1 MCATSPHLPFLP
13 TFERCPSLPLVG
25 KQVEFVPSVHGFYVD
40 TQDDIGGTVSRC
52 YLTVLSQAS
61 IPAGSQWAGSPLC
74 DGHSELSA
82 QLAETIALLEVRPV
96 YLNLANEPC
105 ALLRF
110 EIVSLFGCVCAIAD
124 CLIVQQVVEGGR
136 PHDRL

>member
-1 MCATSPHLPFLP
+1 M
-13 TFERCPSLPLVG
+13 
-25 KQVEFVPSVHGFYVD
+25 
-40 TQDDIGGTVSRC
+40 SRC
-52 YLTVLSQAS
+52 YLTVLSQGS

-74 DGHSELSA
+74 DEHSELSA

-110 EIVSLFGCVCAIAD
+110 EIVSLFGMRV
-124 CLIVQQVVEGGR
+124 R
-136 PHDRL
+136 DR